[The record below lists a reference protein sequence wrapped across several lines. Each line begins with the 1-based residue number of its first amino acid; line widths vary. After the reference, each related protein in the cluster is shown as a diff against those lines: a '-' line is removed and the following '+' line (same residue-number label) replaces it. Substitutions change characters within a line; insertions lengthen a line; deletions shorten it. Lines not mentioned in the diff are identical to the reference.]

1 MNIFPLENPKIY
13 LLAYCFILMFIVAPN
28 VQAQQTP
35 RSSSNVVKTG
45 KTPPVTN
52 SALKSSAAYGE
63 LIAAQAEAKVDL
75 KILLFD
81 YKEAAPQVVA
91 KQKLIESYKTE
102 IAKLEAMPATI
113 APKLTLALGRLLVKK
128 IEAEAELN
136 DLIEEYA
143 EEHPSVKKARV
154 RFQVFTEETNKL
166 LQ

>member
-1 MNIFPLENPKIY
+1 MNRLF
-13 LLAYCFILMFIVAPN
+13 YCFILMFFAALN
-28 VQAQQTP
+28 VQAQQNP

-45 KTPPVTN
+45 KTSANSN

-63 LIAAQAEAKVDL
+63 IIAALAEAKVDL

-91 KQKLIESYKTE
+91 KRQLIESYQTE
-102 IAKLEAMPATI
+102 IGKLEAMPTTI

-128 IEAEAELN
+128 IEAGAELN
-136 DLIEEYA
+136 ELTKEYA
-143 EEHPSVKKARV
+143 EEYPSVKKARI
-154 RFQVFTEETNKL
+154 RLQVFTEETDKL